1 MNKQAK
7 KSKINKKGK
16 IGISVILAVIIFL
29 LAGLFVVDSF
39 APASPKPFHKWV
51 LSTFSG
57 SFDGEDAPNTFYQV
71 QIQKNVETGE
81 RQYSC
86 INTKIS
92 TTNSENV
99 KEIWVCFSDLYEDN
113 IEIFLSTGWEG
124 RSKFLSQRNY
134 SKADV
139 KRNKDGWFRI
149 YNTGKE
155 DGLVINSSGFYGQ
168 LRIGFSSNVKVREI
182 VVVDM
187 KGNLG
192 SISVDHCSNGDKPS
206 GEGEYSNEHGNKFS
220 RKDANN
226 VCDEKETFKA
236 N

>member
-1 MNKQAK
+1 MNKKAK
-7 KSKINKKGK
+7 KTELSKKGK
-16 IGISVILAVIIFL
+16 IVISVILAVIVFL
-29 LAGLFVVDSF
+29 VAGLFVVDSF
-39 APASPKPFHKWV
+39 APANPKPFHKWV

-57 SFDGEDAPNTFYQV
+57 SFDGEDTPNTFYQV
-71 QIQKNVETGE
+71 QIQKNIETGE

-113 IEIFLSTGWEG
+113 IEIFLSTGWQG
-124 RSKFLSQRNY
+124 KSKYLSQRSY

-139 KRNKDGWFRI
+139 KGDKDGWFRI
-149 YNTGKE
+149 YNREK

-168 LRIGFSSNVKVREI
+168 LRIGFSANVKVREI

-187 KGNLG
+187 KRNLG

-206 GEGEYSNEHGNKFS
+206 GEGEYSNEHDNKFT
-220 RKDANN
+220 KEDAIN
-226 VCDEKETFKA
+226 VCDEKSTFKL